1 MPAKAQYDKR
11 FGHLAFR
18 DRNRASAYCYKG
30 GNIRKIRYFTSRC
43 WAIGVETDATCLTCH
58 NLQDSMNE
66 IPVCFFSKI
75 KMHFLINENLCSWK
89 IRSSKIT
96 FIFKVANFYTDLSVG
111 THTNEQKKKQK
122 EYITKISVLN
132 KIRTLTISDINNVRY
147 TYHFAFFIPLR
158 IL

>member
-1 MPAKAQYDKR
+1 MPAKAQYEKR

-30 GNIRKIRYFTSRC
+30 GNIRKIRYFTFRC

-66 IPVCFFSKI
+66 IPVCFLAKKCTFY
-75 KMHFLINENLCSWK
+75 ENLYSWK
-89 IRSSKIT
+89 LRSRKIT
-96 FIFKVANFYTDLSVG
+96 FIFKVGNFYTDLSVG
-111 THTNEQKKKQK
+111 THTNKQKNK

-132 KIRTLTISDINNVRY
+132 KIRTRVISDINNVRY
-147 TYHFAFFIPLR
+147 TYHFASFIPLR

>member
-1 MPAKAQYDKR
+1 MPAKAQYEKR

-30 GNIRKIRYFTSRC
+30 GNIRKIRYFTFRC

-66 IPVCFFSKI
+66 IPVCFLAK
-75 KMHFLINENLCSWK
+75 KMHFLWEPLFV
-89 IRSSKIT
+89 KIT
-96 FIFKVANFYTDLSVG
+96 FKENHVYLQGGQLLYWSFSRH
-111 THTNEQKKKQK
+111 THKRTKKQK

-132 KIRTLTISDINNVRY
+132 KIRTRTISDINNVRY